1 MIIKY
6 ANKKVEK
13 ICVSYGE
20 AVKELGNKTVAKAL
34 AMLMLDLRNIQK
46 FKDFYTKPILKHYRA
61 HELTGDKKGIT
72 SLSIN
77 YSYRLTSLVEI
88 QVEEDEITI
97 LEVSNHY
104 GG

>member
-61 HELTGDKKGIT
+61 HELTGDK
-72 SLSIN
+72 
-77 YSYRLTSLVEI
+77 RE
-88 QVEEDEITI
+88 
-97 LEVSNHY
+97 
-104 GG
+104 